1 MIYNNH
7 AKHTFESKNSAKN
20 EKKNP
25 QGKEPCGFNFV
36 VNFVAA
42 NLNRKISCC
51 EIFTKIYFL
60 FSFTIS
66 SNRSLEFCCLSSCS
80 FLSFFFLRYVSV
92 VVPIFYLPPSSLFFL
107 VALFSRLIIST
118 GLFNS
123 CGIIPTTTTLV
134 GCNISHIS

>member
-1 MIYNNH
+1 MQNTRSQVKT
-7 AKHTFESKNSAKN
+7 APKN
-20 EKKNP
+20 ERKIRR
-25 QGKEPCGFNFV
+25 GKYLVDLFFV
-36 VNFVAA
+36 YCAVYIS
-42 NLNRKISCC
+42 LRKISCC

-66 SNRSLEFCCLSSCS
+66 SNCSLEFCCLSSCS